1 MKNINH
7 LVEMAGQ
14 SHQYMPALLSLF
26 LGFIVMK
33 KRPSVF
39 FNESEIT
46 GDNIPM
52 ALIDSIKG

>member
-26 LGFIVMK
+26 LGLIVIK

-39 FNESEIT
+39 FNENEVT

-52 ALIDSIKG
+52 TLIDSIKG

>member
-14 SHQYMPALLSLF
+14 SHQFMPALLSLF
-26 LGFIVMK
+26 LGLIVIK

-39 FNESEIT
+39 FNENEIT
-46 GDNIPM
+46 GDNIPTSLM
-52 ALIDSIKG
+52 DGLNA